1 MDKDKPLIIKM
12 SELKSCGGPIIP
24 AFRCGAHG
32 GSKKEKSR
40 KNRKRAKIEIKK
52 NDL

>member
-1 MDKDKPLIIKM
+1 MDKPLKIKI

-32 GSKKEKSR
+32 GTKKEKARRDR
-40 KNRKRAKIEIKK
+40 KQAKSQIKK
-52 NDL
+52 EMQS